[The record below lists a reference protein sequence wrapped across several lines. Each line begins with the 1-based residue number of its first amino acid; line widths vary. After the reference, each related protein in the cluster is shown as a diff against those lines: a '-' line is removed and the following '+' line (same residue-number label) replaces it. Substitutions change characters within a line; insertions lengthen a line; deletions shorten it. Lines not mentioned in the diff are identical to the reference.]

1 LGCAVSSFRER
12 KTKGEKMAHDLKWY
26 EDFIE
31 SEETLIIPTSVKD
44 DFDLRDLQ
52 ELSEEFM
59 ADDLAF
65 LGEEIDRNGILST
78 DLY

>member
-1 LGCAVSSFRER
+1 
-12 KTKGEKMAHDLKWY
+12 MAHDLKWY

-31 SEETLIIPTSVKD
+31 SEETLTIPTSVKD

>member
-1 LGCAVSSFRER
+1 
-12 KTKGEKMAHDLKWY
+12 MAHDLKWY
-26 EDFIE
+26 EDFID
-31 SEETLIIPTSVKD
+31 SEEKLVIPTSVKD

-59 ADDLAF
+59 ADDIAF